1 VYDSASWK
9 KLKELDWPHEGWGMT
24 HDSTHLII
32 SIGDSNLYFVNPEDF
47 KLSNILAVSDN
58 NGPVGNLNELEYANG
73 YIYANQYLTNN
84 ILKINAQT
92 GRVEARAD
100 LTNIMNANG
109 VHFDAQNLEQNGG
122 VLNGIAYN
130 AQTNSFYVTGKLWP
144 ALFEIKLN

>member
-1 VYDSASWK
+1 MQLDKKYFGEGISILKGKIYQLTWQTNKVFVYDSASWK

-58 NGPVGNLNELEYANG
+58 NGPVGNLNELEYVNG

-109 VHFDAQNLEQNGG
+109 VHFDAQK
-122 VLNGIAYN
+122 
-130 AQTNSFYVTGKLWP
+130 S
-144 ALFEIKLN
+144 